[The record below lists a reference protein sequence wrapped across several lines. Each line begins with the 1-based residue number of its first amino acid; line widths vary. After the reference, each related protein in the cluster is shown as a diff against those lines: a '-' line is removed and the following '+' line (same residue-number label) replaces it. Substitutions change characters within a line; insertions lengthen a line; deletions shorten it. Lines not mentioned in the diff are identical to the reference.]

1 MHDGMAIGFYLVRGS
16 NNLVLNCDA
25 YNNFDPVSENGT
37 GGNVD
42 GFGGHPAS
50 ASYTGNVFKGCRAW
64 YNSDDGENE
73 TDFIVEDVLYHY
85 AHRES
90 AA

>member
-16 NNLVLNCDA
+16 HNLVLNCDA

-50 ASYTGNVFKGCRAW
+50 APIREMCLK
-64 YNSDDGENE
+64 
-73 TDFIVEDVLYHY
+73 DVGLVQ
-85 AHRES
+85 
-90 AA
+90 

>member
-1 MHDGMAIGFYLVRGS
+1 MCIRERAIGFYLVRGS

-25 YNNFDPVSENGT
+25 YNNYDPVSENGT

-50 ASYTGNVFKGCRAW
+50 ALSL
-64 YNSDDGENE
+64 
-73 TDFIVEDVLYHY
+73 IHI
-85 AHRES
+85 
-90 AA
+90 

>member
-25 YNNFDPVSENGT
+25 YNNYDPVSENGT

-42 GFGGHPAS
+42 AS
-50 ASYTGNVFKGCRAW
+50 VGIRLLPPIREMCLK
-64 YNSDDGENE
+64 
-73 TDFIVEDVLYHY
+73 DVGPGTTVMTVLI
-85 AHRES
+85 
-90 AA
+90 